1 MITIMK
7 KIFLIGLAA
16 LALTA
21 TGCRDWLDINDNPN
35 YVAEVGEESLL
46 PTGLMLTAARV
57 GYEYELI
64 GYFWAQ
70 FAVQN
75 KTTNQYLTIMQNNLT
90 NSSSYFYQP
99 WRQNYYA
106 IQPTFKDILSKCEGD
121 ESKLNYVLMAK
132 TMIAY
137 NYIMLS
143 SAFDRIVLSQA
154 LQGEANLTPEYD
166 DSKEVYD
173 AICTMLAEILA
184 MDPDQVAAAEEAHT
198 TSSADMLF
206 GGDTDN
212 WFKFANT
219 LYLKMLMRDFDANK
233 TAIQGLLA
241 GTVGFLDSADAAFDH
256 FSDAADKSNPLYESD
271 RRQLNTPAN
280 MMCCSNI
287 LKVLSTNDPRLF
299 EYYDNYYNL
308 PGDDVLGV
316 AYGEQ
321 PDKITWRVKL
331 AATDP
336 VYFASI
342 AEADFL
348 QAEAYARLG
357 DAAQAQAFYEAGIAA
372 SFDRWGA
379 GAQAADFIEGDYAFQ
394 TGTAEEMVEQI
405 IGQKWAAAVRTQT
418 WDAWFDICRTGYP
431 AFGKVLTDYS
441 GVLDGG
447 YPARF
452 LYVKQ
457 SSDYNPNTP
466 DVESLNE
473 KMWWHK

>member
-1 MITIMK
+1 MK

-21 TGCRDWLDINDNPN
+21 TSCRDWLDINDNPN
-35 YVAEVGEESLL
+35 YVTEVGEESLL

-75 KTTNQYLTIMQNNLT
+75 KTTNQYLTVMQNNLT
-90 NSSSYFYQP
+90 NSESWFFQP

-106 IQPTFKDILSKCEGD
+106 IQPTFNDILSKCEGD

-143 SAFDRIVLSQA
+143 SAFDRIVLSEA
-154 LQGEANLTPEYD
+154 LQGEANLTPKYD
-166 DSKEVYD
+166 DSKEVYKS
-173 AICTMLAEILA
+173 ICAMLAEILA
-184 MDPDQVAAAEEAHT
+184 MDADQVAEAELEHT
-198 TSSADMLF
+198 TASVDMLF

-219 LYLKMLMRDFDANK
+219 LYLKMLMRDFEANK
-233 TAIQGLLA
+233 ATIQSVLA
-241 GTVGFLDSADAAFDH
+241 SPVGFLDSDDAAFDH

-271 RRQLNTPAN
+271 RRQLNTSAN

-287 LKVLSTNDPRLF
+287 LKVLSADDPRLF

-308 PGDDVLGV
+308 EGDNVLGV

-321 PDKITWRVKL
+321 PDKVTWRVKL

-357 DAAQAQAFYEAGIAA
+357 NAAQAQAFYEAGITA
-372 SFDRWGA
+372 SFERWGV
-379 GAQAADFIEGDYAFQ
+379 GAQAADFIADDYAFQ
-394 TGTAEEMVEQI
+394 AGDAEEMVEQI

-418 WDAWFDICRTGYP
+418 WDAWFDINRTGYP
-431 AFGKVLTDYS
+431 ARGDGEVLTDYS
-441 GVLDGG
+441 GVLDSG
-447 YPARF
+447 YPVRF
-452 LYVKQ
+452 LYVTN
-457 SSDYNPNTP
+457 SSNYNPNAP
-466 DVESLNE
+466 AVEPLNE

>member
-1 MITIMK
+1 MR
-7 KIFLIGLAA
+7 KIFLIGLSA

-21 TGCRDWLDINDNPN
+21 TSCRDWLDINDNPN

-46 PTGLMLTAARV
+46 PTGIMLTAARV
-57 GYEYELI
+57 GYEYELL

-75 KTTNQYLTIMQNNLT
+75 KTTNQYLTVMENNLT
-90 NSSSYFYQP
+90 NSSSWFYQP

-106 IQPTFKDILSKCEGD
+106 IQPTFNDILSKCEGD
-121 ESKLNYVLMAK
+121 DSKLNYVLMAK

-143 SAFDRIVLSQA
+143 SAFDRIVLSEA
-154 LQGEANLTPEYD
+154 LQGEVNLTPHYD
-166 DSKEVYD
+166 DSKEVYKS
-173 AICTMLAEILA
+173 ICAMLAEILA
-184 MDPDQVAAAEEAHT
+184 MDADKVAEAEEART
-198 TSSADMLF
+198 TASVDMLF

-219 LYLKMLMRDFDANK
+219 LYLKMLMRDFDNNK
-233 TAIQGLLA
+233 AAIRSVLA
-241 GTVGFLDSADAAFDH
+241 SPVGFLDTADAAFDH

-280 MMCCSNI
+280 MMCCSDI
-287 LKVLSTNDPRLF
+287 FKVLSLDDPRLTA
-299 EYYDNYYNL
+299 YYDNFYNL
-308 PGDDVLGV
+308 AGDDVLGV

-321 PDKITWRVKL
+321 PDKVTWRVKL

-357 DAAQAQAFYEAGIAA
+357 DAANAQAFYEAGITA
-372 SFDRWGA
+372 SFDRWGL
-379 GAQAADFIEGDYAFQ
+379 ADEAPAFISGDYAFRP
-394 TGTAEEMVEQI
+394 GDEESMVEQI
-405 IGQKWAAAVRTQT
+405 INQKWAASVRAQT
-418 WDAWFDICRTGYP
+418 WDAWFDINRTGYP
-431 AFGKVLTDYS
+431 ARGDGKVLTDYS
-441 GVLDGG
+441 GVLGSG

-452 LYVKQ
+452 LYVTQ
-457 SSDYNPNTP
+457 SSDYNPNAP
-466 DVESLNE
+466 AVKPLNE